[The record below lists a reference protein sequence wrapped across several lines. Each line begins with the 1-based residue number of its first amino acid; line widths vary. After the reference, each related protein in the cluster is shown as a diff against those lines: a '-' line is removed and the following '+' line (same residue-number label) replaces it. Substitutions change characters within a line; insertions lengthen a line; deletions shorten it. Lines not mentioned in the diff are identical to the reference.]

1 MFRKDDFEIGSIKD
15 LLSFSLISP
24 FVGLVLPFL
33 LAVYFLGFLLD
44 VVGWY
49 DT

>member
-1 MFRKDDFEIGSIKD
+1 MFRKDDFEITSWKD
-15 LLSFSLISP
+15 FLSFSLIGP
-24 FVGLVLPFL
+24 FVGLVMPFL
-33 LAVYFLGFLLD
+33 LAVYVLGFLLD

>member
-1 MFRKDDFEIGSIKD
+1 MFRKDDFELDSVKD
-15 LLSFSLISP
+15 MLSFSLISP
-24 FVGLVLPFL
+24 FVGLMMPFL
-33 LAVYFLGFLLD
+33 LAVYVLGFLLD